1 LIQYGSGF
9 VMPGA
14 WKGDPMSK
22 PKRRRRTY
30 MVDKSLQYRFLALV
44 LIYGGI
50 IVVFLA
56 AFLFMPDILRM
67 QDPSLNL
74 EVRASA
80 ADKILTLHAR
90 VWPAVIALVCVIGLH
105 SFRIFHR
112 LVGPLYRFRVVFGQ
126 VRDGDLNYPVRIRDR
141 DYLHKE
147 EEALNEM
154 LEVLHGKLKDIQGGC
169 HDALRSFQELEQWVS
184 RLPGRESADQAVLQS
199 HREHLDRIADT
210 AKYFHRGKAT
220 SEGKD

>member
-1 LIQYGSGF
+1 
-9 VMPGA
+9 
-14 WKGDPMSK
+14 
-22 PKRRRRTY
+22 

-67 QDPSLNL
+67 QDQSLTL
-74 EVRASA
+74 EARASA
-80 ADKILTLHAR
+80 AEKILTLHAR

-112 LVGPLYRFRVVFGQ
+112 LVGPLYRFRVVFAR
-126 VRDGDLNYPVRIRDR
+126 VRDGDLSHPVRIRDR

-154 LEVLHGKLKDIQGGC
+154 LEVLHSKLKDIQGGC
-169 HDALRSFQELEQWVS
+169 HDALRSFRELEQSVS
-184 RLPGRESADQAVLQS
+184 GLRGCENAEQPFFQS
-199 HREHLDRIADT
+199 HREHLNRIADT
-210 AKYFHRGKAT
+210 AKYFQRGKST